1 MENTHNLLEPLLDK
15 IGADGGPTAINTVLQ
30 DHMKGRYSEV
40 DMINGMVADE
50 CRANGRP
57 SPVNDAIVAITK
69 RIHAGELSPDI
80 GNLELLRQEMSA

>member
-1 MENTHNLLEPLLDK
+1 ESLHDK
-15 IGADGGPTAINTVLQ
+15 IVAAVGPTATNTELQ
-30 DHMKGRYSEV
+30 VHMKRRYSEV

>member
-1 MENTHNLLEPLLDK
+1 
-15 IGADGGPTAINTVLQ
+15 
-30 DHMKGRYSEV
+30 MKGRYSEV

-57 SPVNDAIVAITK
+57 SPVNDAVVEITR

-80 GNLELLRQEMSA
+80 DNLDLLRREITP